1 MKKLVLIVV
10 LSIVLISYAFEPP
23 KYPKIVTVPLG
34 EVVDERFFQCI
45 DSFINPKHIQ
55 SKSYYKLGFY
65 AYNDSAFIYENR
77 DRNFSV
83 DSLYWIT
90 LYYIP
95 AIDWD
100 DVYLVRYKQS
110 RYLIPKNIVKHGN
123 IVRPIGKKRR
133 IDQEYELTLYYHPT
147 LILWHP
153 DGSIVEIPDTTD
165 LYMPLVE

>member
-110 RYLIPKNIVKHGN
+110 RYLIPKNIVEKRS
-123 IVRPIGKKRR
+123 IVRPLGRKRR
-133 IDQEYELTLYYHPT
+133 IYQDCGLIVTFPT
-147 LILWHP
+147 LLLWHP
-153 DGSIVEIPDTTD
+153 DGSIDEIPRGTD
-165 LYMPLVE
+165 LYIRLVE